1 MPALLCPVLVSRVN
15 PKLEFAELGVLFFI
29 QWMAFA
35 MWMVPLT
42 LVLNAHGLQVIQPFA
57 FATTAV
63 GAIVSPLF
71 FGALA
76 DRQLGPTRVLRGLC
90 IATAISMAVA
100 SWAIRD
106 GWNPWGVLALIQ
118 VFALCITP
126 TVSLSTTIAMSRLQ
140 DPRRQF
146 GPVRAMGTIG
156 WMVGCWVISAMNA
169 DASTLAGFA
178 GAGLWVLLAAFTWL
192 LPNVAPPASIQ
203 NLSIRERLG
212 LDALSLLKQ
221 ADHRVV
227 FLTATLFTIPLAAFY
242 PSAPRHLQDLGFD
255 RASAW
260 MSLAQPTEV
269 VAMFTLGVMLTRWR
283 LKWLLGLA
291 LGFGVLRYVF
301 SAMNGS
307 GWLLAGVVLHG
318 VTYTLFF
325 TTAQIYVNERVD
337 PAWRAR
343 AQALLTLL
351 LAGVGNFIGYLGCG
365 WWFTLNTSHA
375 GTNWPR
381 YWGVLAM
388 AVGAVMIYFLAAYRG
403 KGAAPERLAPP
414 FTHTSD

>member
-1 MPALLCPVLVSRVN
+1 
-15 PKLEFAELGVLFFI
+15 VLFFI

-57 FATTAV
+57 FATTAI
-63 GAIVSPLF
+63 GAVVSPLF

-90 IATAISMAVA
+90 VATAITMALA
-100 SWAIRD
+100 CWAIERA
-106 GWNPWGVLALIQ
+106 WNPWLVLAVIQ
-118 VFALCITP
+118 GFALCVTP

-140 DPRRQF
+140 DPKRQF
-146 GPVRAMGTIG
+146 GPIRAMGTIG
-156 WMVGCWVISAMNA
+156 WMVGCWIISALNA
-169 DASTLAGFA
+169 DASTLAGIT
-178 GAGLWVLLAAFTWL
+178 GAGLWLVLAAFTCL

-203 NLSIRERLG
+203 HLTIQQRLG
-212 LDALSLLKQ
+212 LDALSLLRKT
-221 ADHRVV
+221 DHRVV

-242 PSAPRHLQDLGFD
+242 PNTPPHLQELGFEH
-255 RASAW
+255 ASAW
-260 MSLAQPTEV
+260 MSLAQPMEV
-269 VAMFTLGVMLTRWR
+269 VAMFTLGAMLTRWR
-283 LKWLLGLA
+283 LKWILGMG

-301 SAMNGS
+301 CALNER

-351 LAGVGNFIGYLGCG
+351 LAGAGNLIGYLACG
-365 WWFTLNTSHA
+365 WWFTLNTSQA
-375 GTNWPR
+375 GTDWPR
-381 YWGVLAM
+381 YWGVLAG

-403 KGAAPERLAPP
+403 KGAAAERFTPP
-414 FTHTSD
+414 SPTRPNAANQS

>member
-1 MPALLCPVLVSRVN
+1 MSRVN
-15 PKLEFAELGVLFFI
+15 PKLEFTELGVLFFL

-42 LVLNAHGLQVIQPFA
+42 LVLSAHGLQVIQPFA
-57 FATTAV
+57 FATTAI
-63 GAIVSPLF
+63 GAFVSPLF

-90 IATAISMAVA
+90 VATAITMALA
-100 SWAIRD
+100 CWAIRQ
-106 GWNPWGVLALIQ
+106 GWTPWLVLAVIQ
-118 VFALCITP
+118 VFALCVTP

-140 DPRRQF
+140 NPKRQF

-156 WMVGCWVISAMNA
+156 WMVGCWVISALNA

-178 GAGLWVLLAAFTWL
+178 GAGLWLVLAAFTCL
-192 LPNVAPPASIQ
+192 LPNVEPPASAQ
-203 NLSIRERLG
+203 NLTIRQRLG
-212 LDALSLLKQ
+212 LDALSLLKKP
-221 ADHRVV
+221 DHRVV

-242 PSAPRHLQDLGFD
+242 PYTPPHLRALGFE

-260 MSLAQPTEV
+260 MSLAQTTEIA
-269 VAMFTLGVMLTRWR
+269 AMFTLGAMLTRWR
-283 LKWLLGLA
+283 LKWILGMG
-291 LGFGVLRYVF
+291 LGFGVVRYVF
-301 SAMNGS
+301 CALNEP

-325 TTAQIYVNERVD
+325 TTAQIYVNERMD

-351 LAGVGNFIGYLGCG
+351 LAGAGHLIGYLGCG
-365 WWFTLNTSHA
+365 WWFTLNTHQ
-375 GTNWPR
+375 GVTDWPR
-381 YWGVLAM
+381 YWGILAV
-388 AVGAVMIYFLAAYRG
+388 AVGLVLIYFLAAYRG
-403 KGAAPERLAPP
+403 RGVAPEPANPASPTGPSGAIRN
-414 FTHTSD
+414 